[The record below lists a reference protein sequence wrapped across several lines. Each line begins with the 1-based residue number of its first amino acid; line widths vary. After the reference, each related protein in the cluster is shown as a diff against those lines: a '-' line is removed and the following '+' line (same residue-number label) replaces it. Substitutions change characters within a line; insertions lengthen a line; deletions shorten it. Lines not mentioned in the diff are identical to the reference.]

1 MKIALAQLNYVPGDT
16 EYNSR
21 KIISAI
27 GKARAQD
34 AEIVIFS
41 ELAVTG
47 YPPLDLLNREEI
59 IAASMDAVREIA
71 SHCTGIAA
79 IVGAPSPNTGVYGKG
94 LHNSA
99 FFMYDGKV
107 KAVINKALLPTYDVF
122 DEARYF
128 EPGNLFQTVEY
139 KGLKIAVTICED
151 IWAEQPCADSGI
163 CRLYGI
169 TPLDELIRDEPR
181 LIVNIA
187 ANPFAHNRIRVRE
200 EIFRKNALDYN
211 LPLISVNQTGG
222 NTDLIFDG
230 SSVVIDA
237 SGRISEKLAFCAEE
251 LRVVDLPLE
260 RTDDLPGEFPG
271 ELPGGVRG
279 GGDGVTIEGATA
291 RAEQGYPDDM
301 TPYIHKALI
310 TGISDFFAKSSQQKA
325 VVGLSGGIDSAVVL
339 TLAAEALGPE
349 NVTALLMPSLFSS
362 EHSLTDS
369 VKLAERLGV
378 AYHTVSIEEARLVI
392 EKTVEPLFGNR
403 PADVTEENIQ
413 ARIRAVILMAFT
425 NKLGGMVLNTSNK
438 SEAAT
443 GYGTLYGDMTGGL
456 AVIGDLYKTEVY
468 RLAGEIN
475 SVKEIIPEQIIN
487 KPPSAELR
495 ADQRDTDSLPPYD
508 LLDAVL
514 YRYIDLERSPAKII
528 GEGYDSAVVKK
539 IVGLVRSS
547 EFKRKQAPP
556 VLRVSFK
563 SFGSGRRIPIISR
576 Y

>member
-1 MKIALAQLNYVPGDT
+1 MKIALAQLNYLPGDT

-34 AEIVIFS
+34 AKIVIFS

-128 EPGNLFQTVEY
+128 EPGNLFQTIEY
-139 KGLKIAVTICED
+139 NGLKIAVTICED
-151 IWAEQPCADSGI
+151 IWAEQPCADRGI

-211 LPLISVNQTGG
+211 LPLISVNQIGG

-230 SSVVIDA
+230 SSVVID
-237 SGRISEKLAFCAEE
+237 STGTITEKLAFCAEE
-251 LRVVDLPLE
+251 LRVVDVPLE
-260 RTDDLPGEFPG
+260 IPGDRRG
-271 ELPGGVRG
+271 ESSK
-279 GGDGVTIEGATA
+279 VTTA
-291 RAEQGYPDDM
+291 RAEGGYPDDM

-310 TGISDFFAKSSQQKA
+310 TGISDFFAKSGQQKA

-349 NVTALLMPSLFSS
+349 NVTALLMPSVFSS
-362 EHSLTDS
+362 EHSITDS
-369 VKLAERLGV
+369 VELAERLGV
-378 AYHTVSIEEARLVI
+378 KYHTVSIEEARLVI
-392 EKTVEPLFGNR
+392 EKTVKPFFGNR
-403 PADVTEENIQ
+403 PSDVTEENIQ
-413 ARIRAVILMAFT
+413 ARLRAVILMAFT

-456 AVIGDLYKTEVY
+456 SVIGDLYKTEVY

-475 SVKEIIPEQIIN
+475 SEKEIIPEHIIN

-495 ADQRDTDSLPPYD
+495 ADQRDTDSLPSYD

-514 YRYIDLERSPAKII
+514 YRYIDLERSPDKII
-528 GEGYDSAVVKK
+528 EEGYDSAVVKR
-539 IVGLVRSS
+539 IVSLVRTS
-547 EFKRKQAPP
+547 EFKRKQTPP

>member
-27 GKARAQD
+27 GRARAQD

-47 YPPLDLLNREEI
+47 YPPQDLLNREEI

-71 SHCTGIAA
+71 SHCTGVAA
-79 IVGAPSPNTGVYGKG
+79 IVGAPSPNTGVYGKA

-107 KAVINKALLPTYDVF
+107 KAVINKALLPTYDIF

-128 EPGNLFQTVEY
+128 EPGNLFQVIEY
-139 KGLKIAVTICED
+139 RGLKIAVTICED
-151 IWAEQPCADSGI
+151 IWAEQPSADRGI
-163 CRLYGI
+163 CRLYGL

-200 EIFRKNALDYN
+200 EIFRKNALDYK

-237 SGRISEKLAFCAEE
+237 SGRITEKLAFCAEE
-251 LRVVDLPLE
+251 MRVVDIPLE
-260 RTDDLPGEFPG
+260 RTGDVFVAVPG
-271 ELPGGVRG
+271 ELPVGVRG
-279 GGDGVTIEGATA
+279 SGDGVTIENAAA
-291 RAEQGYPDDM
+291 RVEGGYPDDM

-310 TGISDFFAKSSQQKA
+310 TGISDFFTKSGQQKA

-362 EHSLTDS
+362 EHSVTDS

-378 AYHTVSIEEARLVI
+378 MYHIVSIEEARLEI
-392 EKTVEPLFGNR
+392 ENTVKPFFGDR
-403 PADVTEENIQ
+403 PDDVTEENIQ

-475 SVKEIIPEQIIN
+475 SEKEIIPEHIIN

-495 ADQRDTDSLPPYD
+495 AGQRDTDSLPPYD

-528 GEGYDSAVVKK
+528 EEGFDSAVVKK
-539 IVGLVRSS
+539 IVGLVRNS

>member
-16 EYNSR
+16 GYNSR

-27 GKARAQD
+27 GRARAQD

-59 IAASMDAVREIA
+59 IAASMDAIREIA

-128 EPGNLFQTVEY
+128 EPGNLFQAVEY

-151 IWAEQPCADSGI
+151 IWAEQPCADRGI

-187 ANPFAHNRIRVRE
+187 ANPFAHNRIRIRE

-237 SGRISEKLAFCAEE
+237 SGRITEKLAFCAEE
-251 LRVVDLPLE
+251 LRVVDVPHKGTPALS
-260 RTDDLPGEFPG
+260 
-271 ELPGGVRG
+271 
-279 GGDGVTIEGATA
+279 EG
-291 RAEQGYPDDM
+291 GYPDDM

-310 TGISDFFAKSSQQKA
+310 TGISDFFAKSGQHKA

-362 EHSLTDS
+362 EHSVTDS
-369 VKLAERLGV
+369 VELAERLKV
-378 AYHTVSIEEARLVI
+378 MYHTVSIEEARLAI
-392 EKTVEPLFGNR
+392 DKTVKPLFGNR
-403 PADVTEENIQ
+403 TADATEENIQ

-443 GYGTLYGDMTGGL
+443 GYGTLYGDMAGGL
-456 AVIGDLYKTEVY
+456 SVIGDLYKTEVY

-475 SVKEIIPEQIIN
+475 SEKEIIPEHIIN

-528 GEGYDSAVVKK
+528 EEGYDSATVIK
-539 IVGLVRSS
+539 IVGLVRSG
-547 EFKRKQAPP
+547 EFKRKQTPP